1 MQKSQIF
8 HPSVWECQKAR
19 EVFVQAFQNRSI
31 DNSLEIA
38 ICCALDAVW
47 EAARRHQVQLETG
60 EQESPIHTVFV
71 NHLMTSEDSTSGNV
85 R

>member
-19 EVFVQAFQNRSI
+19 EVFMQAFQNRSI

-38 ICCALDAVW
+38 IRCALDAVW
-47 EAARRHQVQLETG
+47 EAARRHQVQLEAE
-60 EQESPIHTVFV
+60 EQEYQRKLNDHKNNTKDIVEV
-71 NHLMTSEDSTSGNV
+71 AV
-85 R
+85 

>member
-19 EVFVQAFQNRSI
+19 EVFVQAFQNFSI

-38 ICCALDAVW
+38 IRCALDAVW
-47 EAARRHQVQLETG
+47 EAARRHQVQLEIAELEYQNRLEAAKQKG
-60 EQESPIHTVFV
+60 GVCH
-71 NHLMTSEDSTSGNV
+71 D
-85 R
+85 